1 LDDEGVILVRDGRG
15 ELCGNGV
22 VGGLV
27 LQYETLVTVEA
38 AEDRGLLDIPRANVR
53 PLFLRV
59 LLLGVGSLPPA
70 VPIVC
75 ELLEEGSLQG
85 GGLGRILACAW
96 W

>member
-1 LDDEGVILVRDGRG
+1 LDDEGVVLVRDSLG
-15 ELCGNGV
+15 ELGGDGV

-27 LQYETLVTVEA
+27 LQYEALVAVQAT
-38 AEDRGLLDIPRANVR
+38 EDRRLLDIPRADVR

-75 ELLEEGSLQG
+75 ELLEEGSFQG
-85 GGLGRILACAW
+85 GGLGRILACA
-96 W
+96 